1 MTSLSRRK
9 HPTTVRTIQGAAT
22 RPDWKEVTLSACR
35 RWGLGASLPASLF
48 LASTLVPASQ
58 ILGQSWSPVP
68 YSSTITSQPSQAAVQ
83 PTATPAAP
91 STQNSLTQAQQFPAQ
106 AAQGAVVLR
115 WKKSSLAAPLPS
127 PAASAPS
134 LRSSLPSPGTTAA
147 QAPVTP
153 HRIPGNPLRRRIEM
167 TVPGDPAVVTA
178 SHQEL
183 VQDSNSKQQT
193 ATSPR
198 SSTTTA
204 AVFDTLPQD
213 SSGGPASAPSRSLL
227 IQDVPTP
234 PDSVPPAL
242 LPEAAS
248 REAGN
253 SLQTLPSNEA
263 APLTLPPAATAPS
276 NLVPPELPLV
286 APSLP
291 PSVPPPSFG
300 TGPENLPAL
309 PQPPADSGRSLLP
322 ETPIEPT
329 PGSVLPLP
337 ALPNTP
343 GQLPETIPQAPFRQP
358 SLQLP
363 QQLPETP
370 VERQDDRAPSPFQ
383 DATPGDSSKSQD
395 SSSKESPFRK
405 PLDVERSSKEP
416 QPENCD
422 PSREKARSSQIETI
436 SLDVSPSFAVGV
448 NDRGSEET
456 KRKAFAE
463 KAPLRPWNDHTGQF
477 IVDAKL
483 IDLEHDAAVV
493 QTASGRTQQ
502 IPLSRLSDPDLVY
515 VSEAWGLPVRC
526 GIHATPD
533 APRSFIPAT
542 VQWKAS
548 GICHHPLYFEEL
560 QLERYGHEVGP
571 VLQPVL
577 SSAVFFGNVLMLPYH
592 VGMNPPWECQYALG
606 HERPGNCMPWTMETI
621 PYSEP
626 GTFLQAAA
634 ITSAVFI
641 LP

>member
-1 MTSLSRRK
+1 
-9 HPTTVRTIQGAAT
+9 
-22 RPDWKEVTLSACR
+22 
-35 RWGLGASLPASLF
+35 
-48 LASTLVPASQ
+48 
-58 ILGQSWSPVP
+58 
-68 YSSTITSQPSQAAVQ
+68 
-83 PTATPAAP
+83 
-91 STQNSLTQAQQFPAQ
+91 
-106 AAQGAVVLR
+106 
-115 WKKSSLAAPLPS
+115 
-127 PAASAPS
+127 
-134 LRSSLPSPGTTAA
+134 
-147 QAPVTP
+147 
-153 HRIPGNPLRRRIEM
+153 M
-167 TVPGDPAVVTA
+167 TVPSEPAVVTA
-178 SHQEL
+178 SHQER
-183 VQDSNSKQQT
+183 VKGSSSIQHTAQT
-193 ATSPR
+193 PAT
-198 SSTTTA
+198 STTTA
-204 AVFDTLPQD
+204 AAFDTLPQE
-213 SSGGPASAPSRSLL
+213 SNGSGANSPSRSLL

-234 PDSVPPAL
+234 SASVPPTL

-248 REAGN
+248 RDAAN
-253 SLQTLPSNEA
+253 SLQTLPSSEPT
-263 APLTLPPAATAPS
+263 PLTLPSAPVAPG
-276 NLVPPELPLV
+276 NLAPPELPLV
-286 APSLP
+286 PPSLP
-291 PSVPPPSFG
+291 PTVPPLSIG
-300 TGPENLPAL
+300 NGPENLPSL
-309 PQPPADSGRSLLP
+309 PQPPADSDRSLLP
-322 ETPIEPT
+322 QTPIEPIPT
-329 PGSVLPLP
+329 QPPTQAPGSGSTLSLPT
-337 ALPNTP
+337 LPNAS
-343 GQLPETIPQAPFRQP
+343 GQPPEVVPQAPFRQP

-363 QQLPETP
+363 EQLPETP
-370 VERQDDRAPSPFQ
+370 ADRQEDRAPSPFQ
-383 DATPGDSSKSQD
+383 DANRADASRSSDSLPKD
-395 SSSKESPFRK
+395 SPFRK
-405 PLDVERSSKEP
+405 PLDVERSTKEK

-422 PSREKARSSQIETI
+422 PLREKARASQIEAI
-436 SLDVSPSFAVGV
+436 SLDVSPTFAVGV

-456 KRKAFAE
+456 KRKSFAE

-493 QTASGRTQQ
+493 QTASGGTQH

-526 GIHATPD
+526 GIHASPD
-533 APRSFIPAT
+533 APRSFIPST

>member
-1 MTSLSRRK
+1 MS
-9 HPTTVRTIQGAAT
+9 V
-22 RPDWKEVTLSACR
+22 CR
-35 RWGLGASLPASLF
+35 RWGLGASLPASLL
-48 LASTLVPASQ
+48 LASATLPASQ
-58 ILGQSWSPVP
+58 VLGQSWSPVP
-68 YSSTITSQPSQAAVQ
+68 YSHSTAQ
-83 PTATPAAP
+83 PTAQPSPVQASSIQAAAAP
-91 STQNSLTQAQQFPAQ
+91 SAPTTLSVSTQVQQVPAQ
-106 AAQGAVVLR
+106 TTQGAVVMR
-115 WKKSSLAAPLPS
+115 WKRSSLAAPNS
-127 PAASAPS
+127 TPASQASGLRPDRSAPDA
-134 LRSSLPSPGTTAA
+134 TAA

-167 TVPGDPAVVTA
+167 TVPGEPTVVTA

-183 VQDSNSKQQT
+183 VQGANSMPQNAK
-193 ATSPR
+193 SPS

-204 AVFDTLPQD
+204 AVFDALPQD
-213 SSGGPASAPSRSLL
+213 SNGSSASAPSRSLL
-227 IQDVPTP
+227 IQDTPTP
-234 PDSVPPAL
+234 PASVPPAL
-242 LPEAAS
+242 LPDAAS
-248 REAGN
+248 RESAN
-253 SLQTLPSNEA
+253 SLQALPSSEPGPLKLPT
-263 APLTLPPAATAPS
+263 APAAPS
-276 NLVPPELPLV
+276 NLLPPELPL
-286 APSLP
+286 ASPSLP
-291 PSVPPPSFG
+291 PTVPPPSIG
-300 TGPENLPAL
+300 AGPENLPSL
-309 PQPPADSGRSLLP
+309 PQPPTDSGRSLLP
-322 ETPIEPT
+322 GTPIEPSPNQAPD
-329 PGSVLPLP
+329 PGSILPLP
-337 ALPNTP
+337 TLPNTP
-343 GQLPETIPQAPFRQP
+343 SQSPEALPQAPFRQP

-363 QQLPETP
+363 EQLPASPADIQE
-370 VERQDDRAPSPFQ
+370 DRAPSPFQ
-383 DATPGDSSKSQD
+383 DADRADGSRSQESLSKD
-395 SSSKESPFRK
+395 SPFRK
-405 PLDVERSSKEP
+405 PLDMERSAKEP

-422 PSREKARSSQIETI
+422 PSRERARASQIETI

-456 KRKAFAE
+456 KRKAFAD

-526 GIHATPD
+526 GIHASPD

>member
-1 MTSLSRRK
+1 MTVS
-9 HPTTVRTIQGAAT
+9 GAAAVAT
-22 RPDWKEVTLSACR
+22 
-35 RWGLGASLPASLF
+35 ASY
-48 LASTLVPASQ
+48 Q
-58 ILGQSWSPVP
+58 E
-68 YSSTITSQPSQAAVQ
+68 
-83 PTATPAAP
+83 
-91 STQNSLTQAQQFPAQ
+91 
-106 AAQGAVVLR
+106 
-115 WKKSSLAAPLPS
+115 
-127 PAASAPS
+127 
-134 LRSSLPSPGTTAA
+134 
-147 QAPVTP
+147 PVTGP
-153 HRIPGNPLRRRIEM
+153 NSM
-167 TVPGDPAVVTA
+167 
-178 SHQEL
+178 Q
-183 VQDSNSKQQT
+183 QDANS
-193 ATSPR
+193 AA

-204 AVFDTLPQD
+204 AVFDMLPQGPTG
-213 SSGGPASAPSRSLL
+213 SSANSPSRSLL
-227 IQDVPTP
+227 IQDVPNP
-234 PDSVPPAL
+234 PASVPPAL
-242 LPEAAS
+242 LPDAGS
-248 REAGN
+248 RDLGN
-253 SLQTLPSNEA
+253 GLQTLPSTEPS
-263 APLTLPPAATAPS
+263 PLTLPPSPTLPGS
-276 NLVPPELPLV
+276 LVPPELPLV

-291 PSVPPPSFG
+291 PSVPPPSIG
-300 TGPENLPAL
+300 TGPENLPSL
-309 PQPPADSGRSLLP
+309 PQPPTDPGRSLLP
-322 ETPIEPT
+322 ETPIESN
-329 PGSVLPLP
+329 PGSALPLP
-337 ALPNTP
+337 ALPNAP
-343 GQLPETIPQAPFRQP
+343 GQPPETLPQAPFRQP
-358 SLQLP
+358 DLQLP
-363 QQLPETP
+363 EQLPETP
-370 VERQDDRAPSPFQ
+370 ADRQEDRAPSPFQ
-383 DATPGDSSKSQD
+383 DTNQADASRSQKSLPKD
-395 SSSKESPFRK
+395 SPFRK
-405 PLDVERSSKEP
+405 PLDVERSAKEK

-422 PSREKARSSQIETI
+422 PLREKARSSQIEAI

-456 KRKAFAE
+456 KRKSFAE

-493 QTASGRTQQ
+493 QTASGRTQH

-526 GIHATPD
+526 GIHAPSD

-592 VGMNPPWECQYALG
+592 VGVNPPWECQYALG

>member
-1 MTSLSRRK
+1 MS
-9 HPTTVRTIQGAAT
+9 V
-22 RPDWKEVTLSACR
+22 CR
-35 RWGLGASLPASLF
+35 RWGLGASLPASLL
-48 LASTLVPASQ
+48 LASAAVPASP

-68 YSSTITSQPSQAAVQ
+68 YSSSIAQ
-83 PTATPAAP
+83 PTPQPTSFPSGQFQPAPIQPAAAP
-91 STQNSLTQAQQFPAQ
+91 SATTTLRASTQVQQPSVPTTQGSVA
-106 AAQGAVVLR
+106 LR
-115 WKKSSLAAPLPS
+115 WKRSSLAAPS
-127 PAASAPS
+127 STPAPQASGLRPPHSAPND
-134 LRSSLPSPGTTAA
+134 TAA

-167 TVPGDPAVVTA
+167 TVAGEPTVVTA

-183 VQDSNSKQQT
+183 VQGSNSTQQN
-193 ATSPR
+193 ASAPA

-213 SSGGPASAPSRSLL
+213 STGSSASAPSRSLL

-234 PDSVPPAL
+234 PASVPPAL
-242 LPEAAS
+242 LPDAAS
-248 REAGN
+248 REAANG
-253 SLQTLPSNEA
+253 LQTLPSSEP
-263 APLTLPPAATAPS
+263 APLTLPTAPAAPG
-276 NLVPPELPLV
+276 NLLPPELPLA

-291 PSVPPPSFG
+291 PTVPPPSIG
-300 TGPENLPAL
+300 TGPENLPSL

-322 ETPIEPT
+322 GTPIEPT
-329 PGSVLPLP
+329 PTPSPESGSILPLP
-337 ALPNTP
+337 TLPNTP
-343 GQLPETIPQAPFRQP
+343 SQPPEALPQAPFRQP

-363 QQLPETP
+363 EQLPETP
-370 VERQDDRAPSPFQ
+370 TDRQEDRAPSPFQ
-383 DATPGDSSKSQD
+383 DADRSDASRSQE
-395 SSSKESPFRK
+395 SLPKESPFRK
-405 PLDVERSSKEP
+405 PLDVERSRKEP

-422 PSREKARSSQIETI
+422 PAREKARASQIETI
-436 SLDVSPSFAVGV
+436 SLDVSPNFSVGV

-592 VGMNPPWECQYALG
+592 VGVNPPWECQYALG

-626 GTFLQAAA
+626 GAFLQAAA

>member
-1 MTSLSRRK
+1 MS
-9 HPTTVRTIQGAAT
+9 V
-22 RPDWKEVTLSACR
+22 CR

-48 LASTLVPASQ
+48 LASAAVPATQ
-58 ILGQSWSPVP
+58 TLGQSWSPVP
-68 YSSTITSQPSQAAVQ
+68 YANTIAPQSPSPAAVQ
-83 PTATPAAP
+83 PAAATSAITTLRP
-91 STQNSLTQAQQFPAQ
+91 STQAQQGPSQ
-106 AAQGAVVLR
+106 TTQGTVVLR
-115 WKKSSLAAPLPS
+115 WKKSSLAAPSPTPADS
-127 PAASAPS
+127 APAARPNRSTPSA
-134 LRSSLPSPGTTAA
+134 TAV

-153 HRIPGNPLRRRIEM
+153 HRIPGNSLRRRIEM
-167 TVPGDPAVVTA
+167 TVPGEPAVVTA

-183 VQDSNSKQQT
+183 VQGSNPTQQT
-193 ATSPR
+193 AKSPAA
-198 SSTTTA
+198 STTTA
-204 AVFDTLPQD
+204 AVFDTLPQGSNGN
-213 SSGGPASAPSRSLL
+213 SSSAPSRSLL
-227 IQDVPTP
+227 IQDLPTP
-234 PDSVPPAL
+234 PASVPPAL

-248 REAGN
+248 RDAATN
-253 SLQTLPSNEA
+253 LQSLPSSEP
-263 APLTLPPAATAPS
+263 APLTLPAAPAAPG
-276 NLVPPELPLV
+276 NLLPPELPLV
-286 APSLP
+286 P
-291 PSVPPPSFG
+291 PSSPPTVPPLSIGNGPDTLPS
-300 TGPENLPAL
+300 L
-309 PQPPADSGRSLLP
+309 PQPPTDSGRSLLP
-322 ETPIEPT
+322 ETAIEPIPAQPPT
-329 PGSVLPLP
+329 QAPGLGSALPLP
-337 ALPNTP
+337 TLPNTP
-343 GQLPETIPQAPFRQP
+343 GQAPEPIPQAPFRQP

-363 QQLPETP
+363 EQLPETP
-370 VERQDDRAPSPFQ
+370 ADVQEDRAPSPFQ
-383 DATPGDSSKSQD
+383 DANRADASRSQD
-395 SSSKESPFRK
+395 SLPKDSPFRK
-405 PLDVERSSKEP
+405 PLDVERSAKEP

-422 PSREKARSSQIETI
+422 PSREKARASQIETI

-456 KRKAFAE
+456 KRMAFAE

-493 QTASGRTQQ
+493 QTASGKTQH

-526 GIHATPD
+526 GIHAAPD

-571 VLQPVL
+571 VMQPVL

-592 VGMNPPWECQYALG
+592 VGVNPPWECQYALG
-606 HERPGNCMPWTMETI
+606 HQRPGNCMPWTMETI